1 MMYCNW
7 RKWNMVN
14 PEFILAPTEVKVTF
28 ALLPPD
34 NALNSLSVLCQATEL
49 SGLGDWIMQ
58 TYKALP
64 QDILHRHTLVFYT
77 LYSAIEYQESFSSF
91 EDYLDYL
98 NAQDAE
104 TMRQRVINEFCE
116 KLGDTPETL
125 LADKDTFLRRV
136 NAVMGAKYTERG
148 MSLDVDLYTQT
159 FDLLHDANALKQTI
173 LNHLR
178 QMWQTYLKPE
188 WEAQLPTLQESVS
201 AFSAMDYRGLNG
213 YEAARTITGRDIP
226 DFWSKLNAVEEVIF
240 VPSAHLG
247 PYVSMMVHQERGIV
261 FFGARIPRG
270 AVVKSSALGRSELLV
285 RLNALTDDTRLMIL
299 ELLTMHEE
307 LCAQDIMTMLNL
319 SQSSASRHLRQLT
332 ATGYLNERRRDVA
345 KCYTLNLERVDD
357 TLEALKHFLRRR

>member
-1 MMYCNW
+1 
-7 RKWNMVN
+7 MVS
-14 PEFILAPTEVKVTF
+14 PEFILAPSDVKVTF
-28 ALLPPD
+28 ALMPHD
-34 NALNSLSVLCQATEL
+34 NAINSLSVLCQAQDL
-49 SGLGDWIMQ
+49 SGLGEWITQ

-64 QDILHRHTLVFYT
+64 PDKLRQHILIFYT
-77 LYSAIEYQESFSSF
+77 LYAALETRESFSSF
-91 EDYLDYL
+91 SDYLDYL
-98 NAQDAE
+98 DSVPADDL
-104 TMRQRVINEFCE
+104 RQKVIDDYCE

-125 LADKDTFLRRV
+125 LMDVDTFLRRV
-136 NAVMGAKYTERG
+136 NAVIGAKYAERG
-148 MSLDVDLYTQT
+148 MSLDMDMYAQT
-159 FDLLHDANALKQTI
+159 FALLHDAPALKAMLTQ
-173 LNHLR
+173 HLR
-178 QMWQTYLKPE
+178 HMWETYLKAE
-188 WEAQLPTLQESVS
+188 WETQLPTLQESVS

-247 PYVSMMVHQERGIV
+247 PYVSMMVQETRGIV

-345 KCYTLNLERVDD
+345 KCYTLNMERIDD
-357 TLEALKHFLRRR
+357 TIEALKHFLRKR

>member
-1 MMYCNW
+1 
-7 RKWNMVN
+7 MVN

-28 ALLPPD
+28 ALMPTD

-58 TYKALP
+58 TYRAMSPEL
-64 QDILHRHTLVFYT
+64 LSRHTLIFYT
-77 LYSAIEYQESFSSF
+77 LYSAIETQESFSSF
-91 EDYLDYL
+91 EDYLAYL
-98 NAQDAE
+98 DNADAE
-104 TMRQRVINEFCE
+104 HMRQAVINEFCE

-125 LADKDTFLRRV
+125 LADKEVFLRRV
-136 NAVMGAKYTERG
+136 NAVMGAKYAERG
-148 MSLDVDLYTQT
+148 SSIDTDMYSQT
-159 FDLLHDANALKQTI
+159 FGLLHDAPALKNLI
-173 LNHLR
+173 VSHLR
-178 QMWQTYLKPE
+178 EMWQSYLRAE
-188 WEAQLPTLQESVS
+188 WETQLPTLQESVS

-226 DFWSKLNAVEEVIF
+226 DFWSRLNAVDEVIF
-240 VPSAHLG
+240 VPTAHLG
-247 PYVSMMVHQERGIV
+247 PYVSMMAHQERGVV

-357 TLEALKHFLRRR
+357 TLDALKHFLRRR

>member
-1 MMYCNW
+1 
-7 RKWNMVN
+7 MVN
-14 PEFILAPTEVKVTF
+14 PEFILAPSDVKVTF
-28 ALLPPD
+28 ALMPHD
-34 NALNSLSVLCQATEL
+34 NAINSLSVLCQAQDL

-58 TYKALP
+58 TYKTLP
-64 QDILHRHTLVFYT
+64 PEKLRKHIMIFYT
-77 LYSAIEYQESFSSF
+77 LYHALETKESFSSF
-91 EDYLDYL
+91 PDYLDYL
-98 NAQDAE
+98 ETVPAQTLTQKVVDE
-104 TMRQRVINEFCE
+104 YCE
-116 KLGDTPETL
+116 KLGDTPESL
-125 LADKDTFLRRV
+125 LADEATFLRRV
-136 NAVMGAKYTERG
+136 NAMMGAKYADRG
-148 MSLDVDLYTQT
+148 MTVDTEMYIQA
-159 FDLLHDANALKQTI
+159 FHLLKNPKTLKTTLI
-173 LNHLR
+173 SHLR
-178 QMWQTYLKPE
+178 DMWETYLKPE
-188 WEAQLPTLQESVS
+188 WDAQLPTLQESVS

-226 DFWSKLNAVEEVIF
+226 DFWSKLNSVEEVIF

-247 PYVSMMVHQERGIV
+247 PYVSMMNNQNRGIV

-345 KCYTLNLERVDD
+345 KCYTLNMERIDD
-357 TLEALKHFLRRR
+357 TIEALKHFLRKR

>member
-1 MMYCNW
+1 
-7 RKWNMVN
+7 MVS
-14 PEFILAPTEVKVTF
+14 PEFILAPSDVKVTF
-28 ALLPPD
+28 ALMPHD
-34 NALNSLSVLCQATEL
+34 NAINSLSVLCQAQEL

-64 QDILHRHTLVFYT
+64 PEKLRKHILIFYT
-77 LYSAIEYQESFSSF
+77 LYHALETKDSFSSF
-91 EDYLDYL
+91 SDYLDHL
-98 NAQDAE
+98 ETVPAE
-104 TMRQRVINEFCE
+104 DMTRKVVDEYCE

-125 LADKDTFLRRV
+125 LVDEATFLRRM
-136 NAVMGAKYTERG
+136 NAMMGAKYVERG
-148 MSLDVDLYTQT
+148 MTFDTEMYTQAYHLLKNPQ
-159 FDLLHDANALKQTI
+159 DLKNTLISHMRD
-173 LNHLR
+173 
-178 QMWQTYLKPE
+178 MWETYLKPE

-226 DFWSKLNAVEEVIF
+226 DFWSKLNTVEEVIF

-247 PYVSMMVHQERGIV
+247 PYVSMMTHQDRGIV

-345 KCYTLNLERVDD
+345 KCYTLNMERIDD
-357 TLEALKHFLRRR
+357 TLEALKHFLRKR

>member
-1 MMYCNW
+1 
-7 RKWNMVN
+7 MVS
-14 PEFILAPTEVKVTF
+14 PEFILAPSDVKVTF
-28 ALLPPD
+28 ALMPHD
-34 NALNSLSVLCQATEL
+34 NAINSLSVLCQAQEL

-64 QDILHRHTLVFYT
+64 PEKLRKHILIFYT
-77 LYSAIEYQESFSSF
+77 LYHALETKDSFSSF
-91 EDYLDYL
+91 SDYLDHL
-98 NAQDAE
+98 ETVPAE
-104 TMRQRVINEFCE
+104 DMTRKVVDEYCE

-125 LADKDTFLRRV
+125 LVDEATFLRRM
-136 NAVMGAKYTERG
+136 NAMMGAKYAERG
-148 MSLDVDLYTQT
+148 MTFDTEMYTQAYHLLKNPQ
-159 FDLLHDANALKQTI
+159 DLKNTLISHMRD
-173 LNHLR
+173 
-178 QMWQTYLKPE
+178 MWETYLKPE

-226 DFWSKLNAVEEVIF
+226 DFWSKLNTVEEVIF

-247 PYVSMMVHQERGIV
+247 PYVSMMTHQDRGIV

-332 ATGYLNERRRDVA
+332 AT
-345 KCYTLNLERVDD
+345 
-357 TLEALKHFLRRR
+357 